1 MVTGLP
7 AAESEL
13 PNGNTTAVRAGVPG
27 SNALHVGAAG
37 GTAWSLP
44 VSGVRSLVVTG
55 TAS

>member
-1 MVTGLP
+1 MVTSLT

-13 PNGNTTAVRAGVPG
+13 PTGTSTAVRAGIPG
-27 SNALHVGAAG
+27 SNALRVGAAG

-44 VSGVRSLVVTG
+44 LSDVRSLVVTG

>member
-1 MVTGLP
+1 MITGLA

-13 PNGNTTAVRAGVPG
+13 PDGNTTAVRAGIPG
-27 SNALHVGAAG
+27 SNALRVGAAG

-44 VSGVRSLVVTG
+44 VSDVRSLVVTG